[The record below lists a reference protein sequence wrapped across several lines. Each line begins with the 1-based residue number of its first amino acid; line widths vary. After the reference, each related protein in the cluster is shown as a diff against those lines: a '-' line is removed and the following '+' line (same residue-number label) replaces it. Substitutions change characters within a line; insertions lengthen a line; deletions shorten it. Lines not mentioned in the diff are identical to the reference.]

1 MSNISSTHEFEDTS
15 VCSDMLSMLK
25 VENASSYGG
34 IYSNLN
40 DDQSLT
46 DYSEMNSNKK
56 KVKKKENPTVPVT
69 FIWEKEEKETVYL
82 TGSFC
87 NWKQF
92 FIMPKKDNIYILTI
106 PLPKALHKFKFRIND
121 IFYTNEKY
129 PIMQEEGNDC
139 NYIDISNVT
148 NERKPSSKKNISKKR
163 NDSSDIN
170 TESEKKSVSSEESD
184 SNSHSHSYNDDI
196 EDEEDIIFKKR
207 KKRIN
212 KMKKIKYSQIF
223 PKKINLN
230 NYAPDVPYSYNYMY
244 NIDVISKQRVIGKQK
259 YYEPKE
265 NNMLGDNC
273 SYKKIG
279 VLPAVEINHIHSNET
294 IISGKRVLCSSFMRY
309 RNKFITFL
317 YYKPM

>member
-1 MSNISSTHEFEDTS
+1 MSSDHEFDDTS
-15 VCSDMLSMLK
+15 VCSDMLSLLK

-34 IYSNLN
+34 IYSAMN

-46 DYSEMNSNKK
+46 DCSANNTGKK
-56 KVKKKENPTVPVT
+56 KAKKKKSETEPVT
-69 FIWEKEEKETVYL
+69 FEWDKDEKDTTVYL

-87 NWKQF
+87 NWRQF
-92 FIMPKKDNIYILTI
+92 FIMPKKENNIYSLTL

-121 IFYTNEKY
+121 IFYVNKKF
-129 PIMQEEGNDC
+129 PIIKEDGNNC
-139 NYIDISNVT
+139 NYIDTTSKNLS
-148 NERKPSSKKNISKKR
+148 SSKKSNCKKKSDSDED
-163 NDSSDIN
+163 NSDSEKDDKNSDNSSDSS
-170 TESEKKSVSSEESD
+170 
-184 SNSHSHSYNDDI
+184 SNSYEEEL
-196 EDEEDIIFKKR
+196 EDEEEIAIR
-207 KKRIN
+207 RRAKRIK
-212 KMKKIKYSQIF
+212 KMKKIKYSQNY
-223 PKKINLN
+223 PKKMNLN

-244 NIDVISKQRVIGKQK
+244 NIDVISKQRVIGKKK

-294 IISGKRVLCSSFMRY
+294 IVSGKRVLCSSFTRY

-317 YYKPM
+317 YYKPFE

>member
-1 MSNISSTHEFEDTS
+1 MSSTHEFDDTS

-34 IYSNLN
+34 IYSNFN

-69 FIWEKEEKETVYL
+69 FIWEKEENETVYL

-129 PIMQEEGNDC
+129 PIIQEEGNDC
-139 NYIDISNVT
+139 NYIDTSNII
-148 NERKPSSKKNISKKR
+148 NERKSSSKKTMSKKR

-170 TESEKKSVSSEESD
+170 TESEKKSMSSEDSD
-184 SNSHSHSYNDDI
+184 SNSHSYN
-196 EDEEDIIFKKR
+196 EELDEEEDLIFNRR

-212 KMKKIKYSQIF
+212 KM
-223 PKKINLN
+223 KKINLN

-273 SYKKIG
+273 SYKEIG

-317 YYKPM
+317 YYKPIEKL